1 MKKFQFSL
9 DTVLDY
15 KQQVLDSRQG
25 EYGIAAAAV
34 HVQERVLEQANQRY
48 AEYGAEYSRRQAEGM
63 TIADALAGQN
73 ALRAMENEIARAQ
86 IRLNDLRKEA
96 EAKRAQMVEAK
107 KETAT
112 IEKLREKKLDIY
124 KKEQQK
130 REEAFIDELVSTNR
144 VMAASNM

>member
-48 AEYGAEYSRRQAEGM
+48 
-63 TIADALAGQN
+63 
-73 ALRAMENEIARAQ
+73 
-86 IRLNDLRKEA
+86 LN
-96 EAKRAQMVEAK
+96 
-107 KETAT
+107 
-112 IEKLREKKLDIY
+112 I
-124 KKEQQK
+124 
-130 REEAFIDELVSTNR
+130 
-144 VMAASNM
+144 